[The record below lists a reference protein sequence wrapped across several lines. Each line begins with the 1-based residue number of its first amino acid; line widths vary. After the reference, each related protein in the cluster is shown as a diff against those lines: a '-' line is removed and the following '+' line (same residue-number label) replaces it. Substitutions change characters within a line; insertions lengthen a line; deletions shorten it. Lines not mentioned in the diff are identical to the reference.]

1 MDKELT
7 SIQGI
12 PAIVWG
18 PPSGRVYLFVHGKC
32 ASKED
37 AEALARIVVPKGYQV
52 LSFDLPEH
60 GERKEEGRLCNVQ
73 NGVEDLN
80 TVMDLVRSK
89 WPSVSLFANSLGA
102 YLSLVAFRN
111 FSFENC
117 LFSSPILDMQR
128 LIENM
133 MGWFKVTAAELEA
146 QGEIPTP
153 IGEPLSWA
161 YYRYVKAH
169 PVEVWNSPTAIL
181 YPELDNLTELA
192 VVEDFKR
199 RFGAQIQIVPAS
211 EHYMHTEAE
220 LEILDRWMIEHV

>member
-1 MDKELT
+1 MHQSFM

-18 PPSGRVYLFVHGKC
+18 PPSERVYLFVHGKC

-37 AEALARIVVPKGYQV
+37 AEALARIVVPRGYQV
-52 LSFDLPEH
+52 LSFDLPDH
-60 GERKEEGRLCNVQ
+60 GDRKAEGRLCNVQ

-80 TVMDLVRSK
+80 KVMDFVRSQ

-102 YLSLVAFRN
+102 YLSLVAFRD

-133 MGWFKVTAAELEA
+133 MSWFNELEA

-153 IGEPLSWA
+153 IGENLSWA
-161 YYRYVKAH
+161 YYSYVKAH
-169 PVEVWNSPTAIL
+169 PVEVWESPTAII
-181 YPELDNLTELA
+181 YPALDNLTELS
-192 VVEDFKR
+192 VLEDFKR
-199 RFGAQIQIVPAS
+199 RFGAQVQVVPGS
-211 EHYMHTEAE
+211 EHYMCSEAE
-220 LEILDRWMIEHV
+220 LEILDRWMAEHV